1 MRVLI
6 LGAGEVGRHLARS
19 LSSDAN
25 VVLLDADPHA
35 LAVAEEELDVLVM
48 EGNATHRDALE
59 GAEVR
64 EADLVISVA
73 GEDSVN
79 VAASVL
85 AKNLGARRAVA
96 RVDDPGFYRG
106 ALGVERD
113 VAGIDACVCAS
124 RLVGVDLLR
133 LVNRVEVGWTSTFVG
148 GAVHVGVI
156 ELGDDSP
163 VAGGPV
169 GSLGTEAASITRA
182 VLRGDSIRLP
192 SEVAS
197 LEAGD
202 RVILAGPPVGVASV
216 ARGMR
221 ASGSNRVVLVGGGD
235 VGLQLARA
243 LSALTREV
251 SIVEESRERCETLAS
266 ILDKTTILHGNGT
279 NLAFLREEQIGRAET
294 ALAVTGSDE
303 VNLMSS
309 LLSNELG
316 VEHTFALVH
325 RPGYSS
331 VYAHLGIDGTT
342 SAHEVLSNTLQ
353 WLLPGRTVV
362 SSATLPDSDWSILEL
377 RVPHHLPRQL
387 RVRDLSLG
395 ASTRILG
402 VLPHS
407 DPTIA
412 PEANPV
418 LSGGEHLLV
427 ACPIRDRRSAE
438 RGVTRLETKNG

>member
-25 VVLLDADPHA
+25 VVLLDADAHA
-35 LAVAEEELDVLVM
+35 LAIAEDELDVLVM

-59 GAEVR
+59 AAEVKR
-64 EADLVISVA
+64 ADLVISVA
-73 GEDSVN
+73 GEDAVN
-79 VAASVL
+79 VAACVL

-106 ALGVERD
+106 PLGVERG

-148 GAVHVGVI
+148 GAVHVGVVEI
-156 ELGDDSP
+156 GEDSP
-163 VAGGPV
+163 VAGGPI
-169 GSLGTEAASITRA
+169 GRLGTEAASITRA

-192 SEVAS
+192 SEVTS

-202 RVILAGPPVGVASV
+202 RVILGGPPVGVAAV
-216 ARGMR
+216 ARSMR
-221 ASGSNRVVLVGGGD
+221 GRGSNRVVVVGGGD

-251 SIVEESRERCETLAS
+251 SIVEESRDRCEALAS
-266 ILDKTTILHGNGT
+266 DLPKTTILHGNGT
-279 NLAFLREEQIGRAET
+279 NLSFLREEQIGLAET

-303 VNLMSS
+303 VNLMAS

-316 VEHTFALVH
+316 VEHTFWCTA
-325 RPGYSS
+325 P
-331 VYAHLGIDGTT
+331 
-342 SAHEVLSNTLQ
+342 
-353 WLLPGRTVV
+353 
-362 SSATLPDSDWSILEL
+362 AT
-377 RVPHHLPRQL
+377 PR
-387 RVRDLSLG
+387 
-395 ASTRILG
+395 STR
-402 VLPHS
+402 
-407 DPTIA
+407 T
-412 PEANPV
+412 
-418 LSGGEHLLV
+418 
-427 ACPIRDRRSAE
+427 
-438 RGVTRLETKNG
+438 